1 MGIIKFL
8 STKFRISVPTHHK
21 QKQSDDDSLRLKK
34 NLKENIQRIK
44 QTFGNSEDIV
54 VREWRTEGSNAI
66 EVAVIYADGLADV
79 KLINQFIIEPLMS
92 LDRYPHFSGL
102 QSPAG
107 NYLDE
112 FKQLLLPVGSI
123 QEGLNLDMLLSGILS
138 GETVLL
144 CQGFDQ
150 GLLIASKGWEDRPIQ
165 EPTSQ
170 TVIRGPKD
178 GFTENIITNIA
189 LVRRK
194 IKDPNLWIQGFNV
207 GRITKTSVSIVYVN
221 GIAKDHVVQEVRDR
235 IGRIQIDGIL
245 ESGYIEELIQDRR
258 FTLFPTIY
266 NTERPDV
273 IAAGLLEGRIAILVD
288 GTPFVL
294 LVPAIFPQFF
304 QSAEDYYQRS
314 DISTL
319 LRLLRYSAL
328 LIALLGPPLYIAIT
342 TFHHDMLPP
351 RLLISLSAQREGIPF
366 PAFFEA
372 LIMELTFELLRE
384 AGVRLPRAVGQSIS
398 IVGALVIGQAA
409 VQAGIV
415 SAAMVIVVSIT
426 AIASFTIPAYNMAI
440 AIRILRFGIM
450 GLAASFGLFGIIAGI
465 IAIVQ
470 HLCHLNSFGV
480 PYMSPYAPVVTEDLK
495 DGGLRVPWWK
505 MNSRPSTASKLNQI
519 RQSHSSTTDPDP
531 EGRD

>member
-1 MGIIKFL
+1 
-8 STKFRISVPTHHK
+8 
-21 QKQSDDDSLRLKK
+21 
-34 NLKENIQRIK
+34 
-44 QTFGNSEDIV
+44 
-54 VREWRTEGSNAI
+54 
-66 EVAVIYADGLADV
+66 
-79 KLINQFIIEPLMS
+79 
-92 LDRYPHFSGL
+92 
-102 QSPAG
+102 
-107 NYLDE
+107 
-112 FKQLLLPVGSI
+112 
-123 QEGLNLDMLLSGILS
+123 
-138 GETVLL
+138 
-144 CQGFDQ
+144 FDQ

-258 FTLFPTIY
+258 FTLFPTVY

-351 RLLISLSAQREGIPF
+351 
-366 PAFFEA
+366 
-372 LIMELTFELLRE
+372 
-384 AGVRLPRAVGQSIS
+384 
-398 IVGALVIGQAA
+398 
-409 VQAGIV
+409 
-415 SAAMVIVVSIT
+415 
-426 AIASFTIPAYNMAI
+426 
-440 AIRILRFGIM
+440 
-450 GLAASFGLFGIIAGI
+450 
-465 IAIVQ
+465 
-470 HLCHLNSFGV
+470 
-480 PYMSPYAPVVTEDLK
+480 
-495 DGGLRVPWWK
+495 
-505 MNSRPSTASKLNQI
+505 
-519 RQSHSSTTDPDP
+519 
-531 EGRD
+531 